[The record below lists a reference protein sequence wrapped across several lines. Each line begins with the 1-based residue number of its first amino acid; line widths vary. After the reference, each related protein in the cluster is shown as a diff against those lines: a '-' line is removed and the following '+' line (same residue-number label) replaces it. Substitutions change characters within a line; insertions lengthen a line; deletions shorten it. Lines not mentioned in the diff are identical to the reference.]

1 MSHLSEIIGSGL
13 EKSCQWKKVCL
24 LFGWGT
30 NDLTCPLKRKICRFL
45 QFANHCYH
53 WGSFIIFSI
62 ITECCRAPNNPLYT
76 NTAQVITRMRGGWA
90 EPDKMGRSQAASDS
104 PRQELARSPG
114 GRSSDA
120 AKHDTVVV
128 FHFSSLSLSRRCSSS
143 TRSSAVLFSSIFL
156 CSFKLSYSVH
166 LSVSPPTLSPFPFT
180 VNLRYPLLLFLH
192 SSPSTSSCRCAL
204 CPPLSPP
211 PTLFFFFL
219 LFHLFSHITSGSS
232 CVSGVVFLSKATCTE
247 EEDTN
252 ENCFICSNILNAS
265 NDYFLLSINC

>member
-1 MSHLSEIIGSGL
+1 MSHLSEVIGAGF

-53 WGSFIIFSI
+53 CGSFIIFSI

-128 FHFSSLSLSRRCSSS
+128 FHFSSLSLSQRCSSS
-143 TRSSAVLFSSIFL
+143 TWSSAVL
-156 CSFKLSYSVH
+156 FKLSYSVH
-166 LSVSPPTLSPFPFT
+166 LSVSPPTL
-180 VNLRYPLLLFLH
+180 LLFP
-192 SSPSTSSCRCAL
+192 SPLICGTFSFSYTRL
-204 CPPLSPP
+204 PLPRPIRVLSA
-211 PTLFFFFL
+211 L
-219 LFHLFSHITSGSS
+219 LFHLLLHSFSFSSCFISFPICLSVFSHITSGRS
-232 CVSGVVFLSKATCTE
+232 CVPGVVFLSKATCTE

>member
-24 LFGWGT
+24 LFGRGT
-30 NDLTCPLKRKICRFL
+30 NDLTSPLKRKICRFL

-192 SSPSTSSCRCAL
+192 LVLYVCSLPSSFTSSY
-204 CPPLSPP
+204 
-211 PTLFFFFL
+211 TLFLFPPVSSLFPHHLWQQLCLWRGIFKQSNMHRRRRYKWKL
-219 LFHLFSHITSGSS
+219 LY
-232 CVSGVVFLSKATCTE
+232 
-247 EEDTN
+247 
-252 ENCFICSNILNAS
+252 NAS